1 MCRKKTVKQ
10 EELGTSNK
18 PGLLIRR
25 SKRENQ
31 EKWEKRKDLVHSGLV
46 RVRNP
51 IPEASEAGSLTISG
65 CKTFLIPHTL
75 LRFGLK
81 NSIDSFYS
89 ILKTGQNRPIETG

>member
-51 IPEASEAGSLTISG
+51 IPEASEA
-65 CKTFLIPHTL
+65 IPHICHFFYTDRIFENQIL
-75 LRFGLK
+75 HPK
-81 NSIDSFYS
+81 ND
-89 ILKTGQNRPIETG
+89 